1 MSEPTEKKT
10 PRKDAQG
17 FPVVEPP
24 KEKTDEKERTDQ
36 APIRRLG

>member
-1 MSEPTEKKT
+1 MMSEEK
-10 PRKDAQG
+10 PARKIDAQG